1 MNLIIMPLN
10 NFLVVSR
17 LAVNHW
23 GRFGWTD
30 ETGTSLLAN
39 KFLLSLQSTPMRE
52 MGDAPQGSD
61 YEEDG

>member
-10 NFLVVSR
+10 NFLAVSR
-17 LAVNHW
+17 LAVNYW

-30 ETGTSLLAN
+30 ETGTSLLALTKLAVHPHEGN
-39 KFLLSLQSTPMRE
+39 GRW
-52 MGDAPQGSD
+52 SD